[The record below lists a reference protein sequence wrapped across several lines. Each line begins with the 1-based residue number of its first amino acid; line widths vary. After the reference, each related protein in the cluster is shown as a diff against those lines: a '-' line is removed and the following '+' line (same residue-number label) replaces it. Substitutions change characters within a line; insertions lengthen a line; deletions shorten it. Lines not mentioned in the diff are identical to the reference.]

1 LEIKVTE
8 KFLEKLSSRE
18 RQIMDVVYSN
28 GKATAAEIQNA
39 IDDAPSYSTI
49 RAFLRILKDKG
60 YVRVEQD
67 GPRYVYYPKVDRKKA
82 QRSMIKNVLDN
93 FFAGSTE
100 SVVAALLDISK
111 DNLTEDDFERLRQ
124 LIDQAKKEER

>member
-1 LEIKVTE
+1 MTE

-18 RQIMDVVYSN
+18 RQIMDVVYRN

-39 IDDAPSYSTI
+39 IDDAPSYSAI

-60 YVRVEQD
+60 YVRVEHD

-100 SVVAALLDISK
+100 SVVAALLDISR
-111 DNLTEDDFERLRQ
+111 DDLTEDDFDRLRQ
-124 LIDQAKKEER
+124 LIDHAKKEER

>member
-1 LEIKVTE
+1 MTE

-18 RQIMDVVYSN
+18 RQIMDVIYRN

-49 RAFLRILKDKG
+49 RAFLRILTEKG
-60 YVRVEQD
+60 YLGIEQM
-67 GPRYVYYPKVDRKKA
+67 GPRYIYYPKVDRKQA

-93 FFAGSTE
+93 FFNGSTE
-100 SVVAALLDISK
+100 SVVATLLDISR
-111 DNLTEDDFERLRQ
+111 DNLTPDDFERLSQ
-124 LIDQAKKEER
+124 LINKAKVEER